1 MSELQLE
8 ERIEVKIPK
17 KVKVIMHNDDYT
29 TMDFVIEILTNVF
42 NKDQKDAEE
51 ITLKIHLEGKSVV
64 GIYTRDIAFSKVR
77 IANSLIELS
86 GFPLKITT
94 EEE

>member
-42 NKDQKDAEE
+42 N
-51 ITLKIHLEGKSVV
+51 
-64 GIYTRDIAFSKVR
+64 
-77 IANSLIELS
+77 
-86 GFPLKITT
+86 
-94 EEE
+94 

>member
-29 TMDFVIEILTNVF
+29 TMYFVIEILTNVF

-77 IANSLIELS
+77 IANRLIELS